1 MLAAAMALSFSAC
14 QNEEPLDAPVAKDA
28 LALMPAE
35 TPVSIQAQL
44 QGGFAQGGSRTGTTT
59 NWYASDEIHPTK
71 QNMRFTLLMPGG
83 SSETVLTN
91 QLSSFDQL
99 PQTEP
104 FSTLMLKDFNLTEGN
119 NRCVSRWTSLYVTSN
134 GSDWLF
140 GFARLKANASG
151 QPVLDYGKLGRA
163 YAKVTLV
170 LQDELQQPIA
180 VNQHGILAKLTQAK
194 SSVGPMYTP
203 EGETQGMAF
212 SNIKNGIQTLVSDE
226 EIAKENLGW
235 AVLKNDGMWEHS
247 LSGMCNADGTEYYFG
262 ANDNELTAIVF
273 PTPTHVSEDRIY
285 TPIQGGPQ
293 LTDDEVL
300 TIEVNTD
307 PDGANGPL
315 TTGKYTLKLKDVK
328 VVENGQQKPLTA
340 LESGKHLTLT
350 VTLQH
355 NMLVQA
361 TATIG
366 DWDQVSADVDLNDD
380 AAKILPYEY
389 KEADNTYYIY
399 MKEGIEPALADRE
412 ANHSEAAIIS
422 NVPGYAIAYDATS
435 LYAWAAAVRTAMN
448 AGAETHPNLILADN
462 ITLPAKTEEGQG
474 TDITVTEGVPS
485 GSNWTPVREYD
496 AEGYIIAYKGTIDG
510 RGHIISGLRIN
521 STAGETAF
529 ISNLDVHSMVKNLT
543 FDDAVVYSTQGY
555 TAVIAAYSF
564 SDWMGDNDAMVEN
577 CHVTSNSS
585 VKSTDKRVGGI
596 VGENGGLM
604 MGCTNAAAVETTYT
618 SLSNNVGGIVG
629 CNTMG
634 TIIACA
640 NTGSV
645 TNPNDNDNVAGKT
658 YACWST
664 AAEDLQNNYGGGQ
677 YGERTACYI
686 IAENLINPVDD
697 WDGSEAVSTIAEA
710 VEKMNSAIAAYN
722 VTAPQNKKCPYTWE
736 LPQGESTPKLKKS
749 NL

>member
-1 MLAAAMALSFSAC
+1 MNKNYTHTVIQSVAKNLGNTRLMYPRSFTPFRMTMLAAAMALSFSAC

-194 SSVGPMYTP
+194 SNVGAMYTP

-293 LTDDEVL
+293 LTDAEVL

-340 LESGKHLTLT
+340 LESGKHYTLT

-366 DWDQVSADVDLNDD
+366 GWDEVSADVDLNQDPS
-380 AAKILPYEY
+380 KIPPYEY
-389 KEADNTYYIY
+389 KEADDTYYIY
-399 MKEGIEPALADRE
+399 LEEGLEPALADRMANNHTDASIVYEGVTYE
-412 ANHSEAAIIS
+412 AVVSGTETDLAAAIGDKTTIIFTGTETDAIKSFINSKTGAFTLLLPNITTIGEQAFYSCFSLASIS
-422 NVPGYAIAYDATS
+422 LPSATAVGKEAFYGCNNLVSVSLPSATTVGELAFFGCTS
-435 LYAWAAAVRTAMN
+435 LASISLPSATAIGKQAFFGCVSFTTLSFGSVITELGYEAFYNVGNGAGNCALTLANGQKHIEISPTGGPSELGNTVNPADEN
-448 AGAETHPNLILADN
+448 AN
-462 ITLPAKTEEGQG
+462 
-474 TDITVTEGVPS
+474 
-485 GSNWTPVREYD
+485 EYD
-496 AEGYIIAYKGTIDG
+496 
-510 RGHIISGLRIN
+510 RI
-521 STAGETAF
+521 
-529 ISNLDVHSMVKNLT
+529 
-543 FDDAVVYSTQGY
+543 
-555 TAVIAAYSF
+555 
-564 SDWMGDNDAMVEN
+564 W
-577 CHVTSNSS
+577 
-585 VKSTDKRVGGI
+585 
-596 VGENGGLM
+596 
-604 MGCTNAAAVETTYT
+604 
-618 SLSNNVGGIVG
+618 
-629 CNTMG
+629 
-634 TIIACA
+634 A
-640 NTGSV
+640 N
-645 TNPNDNDNVAGKT
+645 
-658 YACWST
+658 
-664 AAEDLQNNYGGGQ
+664 
-677 YGERTACYI
+677 
-686 IAENLINPVDD
+686 
-697 WDGSEAVSTIAEA
+697 
-710 VEKMNSAIAAYN
+710 
-722 VTAPQNKKCPYTWE
+722 YTW
-736 LPQGESTPKLKKS
+736 KS
-749 NL
+749 ITIK